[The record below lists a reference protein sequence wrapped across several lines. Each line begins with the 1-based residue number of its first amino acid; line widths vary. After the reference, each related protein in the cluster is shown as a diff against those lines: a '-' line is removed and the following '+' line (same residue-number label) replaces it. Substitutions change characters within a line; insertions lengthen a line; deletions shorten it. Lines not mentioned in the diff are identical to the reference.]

1 MAWFGNLLD
10 NGIESAGRIIKGVKQ
25 GIAKGTTKA
34 SDDVIEALKPPT
46 FKDIEDDIGNINNW
60 SLARTYEANHLVN
73 QELATFGSDKDI
85 LAKANTYATKKAQE
99 SNLES
104 FKEITSDQNWDADEL
119 QRQWNSLDDASRA
132 KILGNR
138 YVNDKSN
145 VYQSWMQENLQ
156 EQNDRIQTLSQY
168 KNEIKNRIAQQNPN
182 IPTVEAM
189 DYISS
194 QHYQRTYSAQL
205 NAEQQAQSMGGSWL
219 KYGIGGT
226 VVTGGLVLALNSSRG
241 SQTNAQLYG
250 QQPIY

>member
-1 MAWFGNLLD
+1 
-10 NGIESAGRIIKGVKQ
+10 
-25 GIAKGTTKA
+25 
-34 SDDVIEALKPPT
+34 
-46 FKDIEDDIGNINNW
+46 
-60 SLARTYEANHLVN
+60 
-73 QELATFGSDKDI
+73 
-85 LAKANTYATKKAQE
+85 
-99 SNLES
+99 
-104 FKEITSDQNWDADEL
+104 
-119 QRQWNSLDDASRA
+119 
-132 KILGNR
+132 
-138 YVNDKSN
+138 
-145 VYQSWMQENLQ
+145 MQENLQ

>member
-10 NGIESAGRIIKGVKQ
+10 NGIESADRIIKGVKQ

-34 SDDVIEALKPPT
+34 SDDVVEALKPPT
-46 FKDIEDDIGNINNW
+46 FKEIEDDIGNIKNW

-73 QELATFGSDKDI
+73 QELATFGTDKDI
-85 LAKANTYATKKAQE
+85 LAKANAYAAQKAQE
-99 SNLES
+99 SNLKS
-104 FKEITSDQNWDADEL
+104 FKKVTSDQNWDADEL
-119 QRQWNSLDDASRA
+119 QRQWNSLDDASRS
-132 KILGNR
+132 KILGNL
-138 YVNDKSN
+138 YITDKSN
-145 VYQSWMQENLQ
+145 SYQNWVQENLK
-156 EQNDRIQTLSQY
+156 EQSNRIQTLSRY
-168 KNEIKNRIAQQNPN
+168 KNKIKKRIAKQNPD

-219 KYGIGGT
+219 KYGIGAT
-226 VVTGGLVLALNSSRG
+226 AVTGGLVLALNSSRG